1 MITFKPEVFA
11 HHKRQDGTYNIKIR
25 VTFNRKSRH
34 LPTNLFC
41 TQADLTRSLKLKNG
55 DIINKANALCNQMR
69 SACADL
75 NVFDLEDQDVDFVVR
90 HIKDSLKTENFH
102 LDFFQWADQY
112 LSCKTEQTGKVYITA
127 LNAFERFLGKR
138 EIDINDISHT
148 MLMDFVDHVDNSK
161 KLHYNN
167 KTQKVEETK
176 KERVSKAAST
186 LYIMKLA
193 HIFNAA
199 KMKYN
204 DEDSSRILIPK
215 SPFEKIH
222 KVFPPSNGQKNLGQ
236 ETMQRII
243 NAQTGDT
250 CTRIALDA
258 FILSFGLMGANLAD
272 LYFAVPFSNDW
283 IYNRQKTRTRRADHA
298 EMQVRIPP
306 EMQPYIKRLQNYKGS
321 WWLTALH
328 HLSEDKDRCAAR
340 INRCLKR
347 WCNAHDLPV
356 FTFYAARHT
365 WASLARKA
373 GVEKATIDDCLV
385 HKGDFEMT
393 DIYAEKDWD
402 LINAANRKV
411 LDLFQWL

>member
-112 LSCKTEQTGKVYITA
+112 LSCKTEQTRRMYITA

-167 KTQKVEETK
+167 KAQKVEETK

-204 DEDSSRILIPK
+204 DEDSSKILIPK

-243 NAQTGDT
+243 NAQTDDV

-272 LYFAVPFSNDW
+272 LYSAVPFSGDW
-283 IYNRQKTRTRRADHA
+283 TYNRQKTRTRRADHA

-306 EMQPYIKRLQNYKGS
+306 EMQPYIKRLQNYKGA

-340 INRCLKR
+340 INRSLKR
-347 WCNAHDLPV
+347 WCKVHDLPV

-411 LDLFQWL
+411 LELFQW